1 MPRNGSKTAGTT
13 TIAEP
18 LRMDRRGQSR
28 NAANVSCVAAPS
40 TTILDICVQPR
51 GSNTIMMSDF
61 IPMAFGS
68 FGRISAGL
76 SAQTSIAAAI
86 VVSEIIVR
94 FVHGL
99 MDIEQEMSK

>member
-1 MPRNGSKTAGTT
+1 
-13 TIAEP
+13 
-18 LRMDRRGQSR
+18 
-28 NAANVSCVAAPS
+28 
-40 TTILDICVQPR
+40 
-51 GSNTIMMSDF
+51 
-61 IPMAFGS
+61 
-68 FGRISAGL
+68 L